1 MNNDIF
7 HILIK
12 LRFNWYIC
20 KLGIVIFAW
29 RVNGNCIPSCFLYS
43 WICST
48 LATPTIWDTSTT
60 FLAASFATEAVPG
73 VSATLATPTIWDT
86 STTYFYSAAYFATE
100 ASPTSATSFAELA
113 IYLLRDALQRAA
125 SLNSGSYVSP
135 ASAAS
140 FAGLEIDLWI
150 AALQWA
156 ASPNSGSTGSAAD
169 YTPGLPGLAQD
180 FCIWK
185 PPDLSIISGGR
196 YTPHDPHD
204 HFFSWSHRSIMIL

>member
-12 LRFNWYIC
+12 IRFKWYIC

-43 WICST
+43 WICS
-48 LATPTIWDTSTT
+48 
-60 FLAASFATEAVPG
+60 
-73 VSATLATPTIWDT
+73 TLATPTIWDT

-156 ASPNSGSTGSAAD
+156 ASPNSGSTGPAAD

-196 YTPHDPHD
+196 YTP
-204 HFFSWSHRSIMIL
+204 SSYILMITSSPGVMGL